1 MRKLT
6 SPLTPVKATLEKII
20 EMKPDNYLFEF
31 STKHNE
37 FAGCMPGQFVELW
50 IPGVGESAISVCSA
64 RNEERIQL
72 LVRKVGRLT
81 DGLYKAKIGDWVG
94 LRGPY
99 GRGFPVDKYEGKS
112 LCMVAGGLG
121 IAPIR
126 SLWQYAVDNRA
137 KFKKLVLIYGMRRA
151 DDILYHQEL
160 EDLTHSGDVHVW
172 LATETPC
179 LEKNGFYSVHGMV
192 TDAIAAAAL
201 DSDFEAAL
209 CGPPI
214 MYKYAIRELMKNGIK
229 EEQIWVSLERHMK
242 CGVGK
247 CGHCYIGGHS
257 TCQKGPVFNMTEL
270 LDEPEA
276 IECERGWNH
285 D

>member
-1 MRKLT
+1 MKKLS

-31 STKHNE
+31 TTKYNE

-50 IPGVGESAISVCSA
+50 IPGVGESAISVCSS

-81 DGLYKAKIGDWVG
+81 DALYKMQVGGWVG

-99 GRGFPVDKYEGKS
+99 GRGFPVDKYEGRS

-126 SLWQYAVDNRA
+126 SLWQYVIDHRDL
-137 KFKKLVLIYGMRRA
+137 FKKVVLIYGMRRST
-151 DDILYHQEL
+151 DILYHEEL
-160 EDLTHSGDVHVW
+160 EDLTKQNDIHVW
-172 LATETPC
+172 LATETPSQ
-179 LEKNGFYSVHGMV
+179 EKDGFYSVHGMV
-192 TDAIAAAAL
+192 TDAIAAANLSA
-201 DSDFEAAL
+201 DFEAAL
-209 CGPPI
+209 CGPPV
-214 MYKYAIRELMKNGIK
+214 MYKYAIRELMKNGLK
-229 EEQIWVSLERHMK
+229 EENIWLSLERHMK

-257 TCQKGPVFNMTEL
+257 TCQSGPVFNMTEL
-270 LDEPEA
+270 VNEPEA
-276 IECERGWNH
+276 IECDHGCNH